1 MSDIKLPSPTGAYKV
16 GTTTFSVTDENRIEL
31 LGDNAGKAKRR
42 LFARL
47 YYPVK
52 PEDTEGLEQ
61 AEVMSEVKLK
71 ALAKTF
77 HMPIKS
83 DAKID
88 SNCFEDAKPAGR
100 FPLLIF
106 SHGMGS
112 YAESNHQ
119 MCIDL
124 CSNGYNVLAVGH
136 AFESVANEYDD
147 GTVDFMDKTI
157 TKRVYDPYWRGT
169 FALLKTMGDKKSSNE
184 EAYAKFM
191 DFQDK
196 YARFIVERME
206 ERVKDIKFIIDEAV
220 RRYGDLIDDPENIGV
235 FGHSIGGATAY
246 YLCMTDAR
254 FKAGMNLDGMLVG
267 HYNGMVMRTPFCQIS
282 CDDAITTETKIAINM
297 EAPYYWEI
305 FKGMRHQGFSDL
317 KFFIPVKAVTGKMP
331 AEMMH
336 ENLCKIGKSFFD
348 KYIKGLEI
356 EVFEPDNDWIQRR
369 R

>member
-1 MSDIKLPSPTGAYKV
+1 MSDIMLPAPTGEYKV
-16 GTTTFSVTDENRIEL
+16 GTRTFSVTDDSRTEL
-31 LGDNAGKAKRR
+31 LGDKAGQAKRR
-42 LFARL
+42 LFARF
-47 YYPVK
+47 YYPVAA
-52 PEDTEGLEQ
+52 ESVEGMDQ
-61 AEVMSEVKLK
+61 AVVMSETKLK

-83 DAKID
+83 DTHFD
-88 SNCFEDAKPAGR
+88 SFCYQDAKPLGK
-100 FPLLIF
+100 FPLIIF

-147 GTVDFMDKTI
+147 GTVDYMDKTI
-157 TKRVYDPYWRGT
+157 TKRVYDPYLRGT
-169 FALLKTMGDKKSSNE
+169 FALLKLMGDKKSSNE
-184 EAYAKFM
+184 EAYAKFKA
-191 DFQDK
+191 FQDK
-196 YARFIVERME
+196 YARFIVGRME
-206 ERVKDIKFIIDEAV
+206 ERVKDIKFITDEAC
-220 RRYGDLIDDPENIGV
+220 RRYSDYIDDPDNIGI

-246 YLCMTDAR
+246 YLCMTDDR
-254 FKAGMNLDGMLVG
+254 FKAGMNLDGMLCG
-267 HYNGMVMRTPFCQIS
+267 NYDGMVMRKPFCQIS
-282 CDDAITTETKIAINM
+282 CDDAINTETKVAINT
-297 EAPYYWEI
+297 EAPYYWEL

-331 AEMMH
+331 SDMMH

-348 KYIKGLEI
+348 KHIKGMDI
-356 EVFEPDNDWIQRR
+356 EVFQPDNEWIQRR